1 MKRFSKILATL
12 ASLALLG
19 VFIGCDDGSSGGNGN
34 SGDGGS
40 DGGSNSSAYSISV
53 EKSSLTIAPGGTE
66 VVSVTASGYFTASSS
81 NDKVTA
87 TASYSAKTVTIKADA
102 SLAETTNVTVTLK
115 LNDDASKTATIAVTV
130 DPEAEVKIDAYEL
143 TLTLT
148 SDVAA
153 KAAAITVYAEGKED
167 SEETATLYQT
177 VSAEY
182 TPGETTAV
190 AKLDKAKANSWKYFN
205 NIVVTVKDS
214 NGNAIAVESS
224 PVYFDYS
231 DTEFTGITVSA
242 KTTSKTFTINFE
254 GFTIVGGSV
263 TGLKVS
269 NTWYSS
275 KSDWVE
281 STTLS
286 PTVTVAAD
294 GASASF
300 DINSSDLTSKNEFY
314 VDWTSAVVKNS
325 AGTELS
331 INSGNTESNKWY
343 SYSGDD
349 WSNTFAVV
357 SAVSATR
364 VSSDTVTIEAEGTY
378 QLAVSYDAIKN
389 YSTVYITFA
398 AITAWGDG
406 SYDKPCLGTDAATWK
421 ADTAWVEST
430 AFVDSNVVSETGGY
444 YASISPSDY
453 PNGVFI
459 TGKTGLAGT
468 LFVSGLTAS
477 N

>member
-102 SLAETTNVTVTLK
+102 SLAEKTNVTVTLK

-130 DPEAEVKIDAYEL
+130 DPAAEVKIDAYEL

-153 KAAAITVYAEGKED
+153 NAAAITVYAEGKED
-167 SEETATLYQT
+167 SEETAALYQT

-214 NGNAIAVESS
+214 SGEKIDVEYT
-224 PVYFDYS
+224 PVYFMYT
-231 DTEFTGITVSA
+231 DTDFTEITVSA
-242 KTTSKTFTINFE
+242 AVASKTFTINFE

-263 TGLKVS
+263 TGLK
-269 NTWYSS
+269 YSTEWAS
-275 KSDWVE
+275 SSSEWSDE
-281 STTLS
+281 TTVA
-286 PTVTVAAD
+286 PEVTVAAN
-294 GASASF
+294 GASATFSVA
-300 DINSSDLTSKNEFY
+300 NTNAFY
-314 VDWTSAVVKNS
+314 IDWTAVVVKDANGN
-325 AGTELS
+325 AVE

-364 VSSDTVTIEAEGTY
+364 VSSDQVTIVAEETY